1 MTQPR
6 QLPPSTTLRIIRV
19 ALLSGVLVFGAL
31 AYYLTDQR
39 GGGLAPE
46 NGGVLQ
52 IVNIIILVGAAV
64 GIMVIQRRHL
74 AERDPRKRTT
84 LNIIAW
90 AMGEATALFGGV
102 HFMLVG
108 NPIPFLVGLVM
119 MIASFV
125 VVPIRERD

>member
-1 MTQPR
+1 MAEPR
-6 QLPPSTTLRIIRV
+6 QLPRSATLRIIRI
-19 ALLSGVLVFGAL
+19 ALLTGVLVFGGI

-52 IVNIIILVGAAV
+52 VINIVVLVGAAV
-64 GIMVIQRRHL
+64 GIMIIQRRHL
-74 AERDPRKRTT
+74 AERDAKKRSA

-90 AMGEATALFGGV
+90 ALGESTALFGGV

-108 NPIPFLVGLVM
+108 NSIPFLVGLVM

-125 VVPIRERD
+125 VVPIRE